1 MDVFHEYVRP
11 VLNPQ
16 LTEYCINLTGI
27 RQVRRMAGCRAS
39 RVLKLIRGYSRVFVR
54 VGGCL
59 QETVDKSDPFPRVSP
74 RTIGFTTSLCPPS

>member
-1 MDVFHEYVRP
+1 VDVFHEYVRP

-39 RVLKLIRGYSRVFVR
+39 RVLKLMRGIFS
-54 VGGCL
+54 
-59 QETVDKSDPFPRVSP
+59 
-74 RTIGFTTSLCPPS
+74 SLCASRRMPAGDGRQERSFSPG